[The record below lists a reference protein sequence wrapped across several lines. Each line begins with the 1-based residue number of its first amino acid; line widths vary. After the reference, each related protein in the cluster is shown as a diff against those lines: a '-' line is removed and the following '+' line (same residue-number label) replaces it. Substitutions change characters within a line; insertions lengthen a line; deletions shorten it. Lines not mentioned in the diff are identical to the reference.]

1 MQENLLAYHYFRDVI
16 WGSVMATVLIRF
28 NGGNVPV
35 LVGAAPSTPDE
46 PIANPTDTGGTA
58 NTPFI
63 MAAGT
68 HCFALQSPT
77 PYRPLWQIGEAI
89 DGTQLRLDFAVVP

>member
-1 MQENLLAYHYFRDVI
+1 
-16 WGSVMATVLIRF
+16 MATVFIKF
-28 NGGNVPV
+28 GGGNVPI
-35 LVGAAPSTPDE
+35 LVGAAPSAPDQ
-46 PIANPTDTGGTA
+46 PISNPVATGGTA

-77 PYRPLWQIGEAI
+77 RHTPLWQIGEAI
-89 DGTQLRLDFAVVP
+89 DGTQLHLEFTLTP

>member
-1 MQENLLAYHYFRDVI
+1 
-16 WGSVMATVLIRF
+16 MATILIKF
-28 NGGNVPV
+28 SGGDVPV
-35 LVGAAPSTPDE
+35 LVGAVPSAPDQ

-68 HCFALQSPT
+68 HCFALQSPVA
-77 PYRPLWQIGEAI
+77 YAPLWQTGQAV
-89 DGTQLRLDFAVVP
+89 DGTQLHLEFTIVS